1 MKKFVKSFGY
11 AAKGLVVA
19 LREQQN
25 LRVHFVVIIAVI
37 VAGIYL
43 ELTAIEWSIIAL
55 TIGMV
60 IVAEMFNT
68 AIEYVVDLVSPEKHR
83 LAEKAKDV
91 SAAAVLTAAFIATII
106 AIYIFGNKIF
116 SLLF

>member
-19 LREQQN
+19 LKEQQN
-25 LRVHFVVIIAVI
+25 LRIHFVVILVVI
-37 VAGIYL
+37 ISGIYL
-43 ELTAIEWSIIAL
+43 NLSALEWSVLGL

-68 AIEYVVDLVSPEKHR
+68 AIEYLVDLVSPERHR
-83 LAEKAKDV
+83 LAEKTKDV
-91 SAAAVLTAAFIATII
+91 SAAAVLTAALIATII

-116 SLLF
+116 NLLF